1 MPWPDELHSL
11 IAGRWSIGQTFTLRE
26 AYEFV
31 DQLAKLY
38 PTNRH
43 ITDSI
48 RVNLIRLREQGK
60 VEMLSPG
67 TYKRVA

>member
-1 MPWPDELHSL
+1 MPWPDELYSL
-11 IAGRWSIGQTFTLRE
+11 IARRWAIGQTFTLAE

-31 DQLAKLY
+31 DELAEQY

-48 RVNLIRLREQGK
+48 RVNLVRLREQGK

-67 TYKRVA
+67 TYQRTG